1 MVTIGK
7 TVAAGS
13 NTGEINIFD
22 IAKGPC
28 ALVPVC
34 LCAGEPVCP
43 MHAGPPS
50 EMCRKR
56 REDTHS
62 NMSRRLPPPGRRPLY
77 VPMGYHA
84 IFLQC
89 YDVTMWD
96 ARDTGQK
103 IVQLNPRGKFCMSV
117 AYSYDGKRI
126 AGGAIDGTVTV
137 FDLTTGKHGSVL
149 QQIASAHE
157 MPVR

>member
-1 MVTIGK
+1 
-7 TVAAGS
+7 
-13 NTGEINIFD
+13 
-22 IAKGPC
+22 
-28 ALVPVC
+28 
-34 LCAGEPVCP
+34 
-43 MHAGPPS
+43 
-50 EMCRKR
+50 
-56 REDTHS
+56 
-62 NMSRRLPPPGRRPLY
+62 
-77 VPMGYHA
+77 
-84 IFLQC
+84 
-89 YDVTMWD
+89 MWD
-96 ARDTGQK
+96 ARVTGQK